1 MPEFKPVRLTHPS
14 GKHEDIVATSATE
27 YSDFLYRDGYVVSKD
42 QRPLGSEDAPAATSE
57 TVVES
62 TASATKSKDRSAG
75 RNTNEAG
82 KSVTTE

>member
-14 GKHEDIVATSATE
+14 GKYEDVVAASATE

-42 QRPLGSEDAPAATSE
+42 QRPLVSEDAPAASSE

-62 TASATKSKDRSAG
+62 TASGTRSRDRSA
-75 RNTNEAG
+75 
-82 KSVTTE
+82 